1 MAKHNVSK
9 LLVVVGLGSA
19 LVLTGC
25 QTAADHPF
33 LTGAAVVGAGLVAH
47 NYAKH
52 HHKDHNDDNADRNSN
67 LDGMN
72 EQDASNRMERR
83 GFYMVG
89 GWQNDHGSHSSYTVW
104 YNSSSG
110 EGVQMKSVRGSIEDM
125 HSVNNRHC
133 S

>member
-52 HHKDHNDDNADRNSN
+52 HRKDHDDDNNNVN
-67 LDGMN
+67 LNGMN

-83 GFYMVG
+83 GFYMVD
-89 GWQNDHGSHSSYTVW
+89 GWQKDHGNHASYTVW
-104 YNSSSG
+104 YNGSSG
-110 EGVQMKSVRGSIEDM
+110 QCLEMKSVRGTVEDI
-125 HSVNNRHC
+125 HNANNSHC